1 MKFSET
7 LALSLT
13 VASIATIIAVEFASS
28 EIRPI
33 LLSIDF
39 VVTIALILDFVSRC
53 REHGGKYL
61 LTNSYEIFAYIPA
74 IVLFYFVP
82 THLAAFFRSLRI
94 LRIIALG
101 IKLMREMRA
110 KSARLLSYAMLLLFI
125 TILLG
130 SISFYIAEGEVR
142 NLSFFD
148 CVYWAVVTITTVG
161 YGDIV
166 PETPLG
172 KIISMVIV
180 LLGVSIVS
188 LFTASILSAVMSEE
202 ERGLKEEIEKLIK
215 KHEKKIMDEEEKKLL
230 TELKKLIKS

>member
-1 MKFSET
+1 MKLNET
-7 LALSLT
+7 LAISLT
-13 VASIATIIAVEFASS
+13 VASIATIIAVEFASG
-28 EIRPI
+28 EIRPVLI
-33 LLSIDF
+33 SIDF
-39 VVTIALILDFVSRC
+39 VLTVLLISDFFSRC
-53 REHGGKYL
+53 REHGRKYL

-82 THLAAFFRSLRI
+82 PHLAAFFRSLRV

-101 IKLMREMRA
+101 IKLMREMKA
-110 KSARLLSYAMLLLFI
+110 KSAKLLGYAMLLLFI

-148 CVYWAVVTITTVG
+148 CIYWAVVTITTVG

-166 PETPLG
+166 PATPLG

-202 ERGLKEEIEKLIK
+202 ERGLKEEIEKLIR
-215 KHEKKIMDEEEKKLL
+215 KHEKRAMDEEEKKLL
-230 TELKKLIKS
+230 IELKKLIKG